1 MNNKT
6 ASMIRDFGMARVF
19 DGMDFSELVKIDSG
33 KFVFPVDTDDGMFWC
48 EVDFVAKKEDYTPD
62 YDVKKYAEKKKRK
75 STPKNCITQKNV
87 KRKNRR
93 KKPKN
98 RQKRRKKPDF
108 IQKVQGNRVISLFF
122 Y

>member
-33 KFVFPVDTDDGMFWC
+33 KFVFPVNTDDGDFWC

-62 YDVKKYAEKKKRK
+62 YDVKKYAEKLKKADDREKEKEAKRAEK
-75 STPKNCITQKNV
+75 S
-87 KRKNRR
+87 
-93 KKPKN
+93 KKAKTE
-98 RQKRRKKPDF
+98 
-108 IQKVQGNRVISLFF
+108 
-122 Y
+122 